1 MWTVCDQSHVCRST
15 SKAKPVGQRSACS
28 LLSDVQAYTSLHV
41 VADRRKKSPALLPSH
56 SVVSRSRDAASCAV
70 VAAAKAD
77 ATSTAAHILLASVEM
92 ELALK

>member
-1 MWTVCDQSHVCRST
+1 
-15 SKAKPVGQRSACS
+15 
-28 LLSDVQAYTSLHV
+28 
-41 VADRRKKSPALLPSH
+41 
-56 SVVSRSRDAASCAV
+56 